1 MHVTMKPGSKPCRQ
15 ARLSRCKIDARHPD
29 LRESKLTRP
38 RLNLKYQLMTVND
51 HPPIVKNIVWQ
62 DESATHAFAQ
72 SLARQPSISN
82 ALIELKGDLG
92 AGKTTFV
99 RHLLGALGVQGRIKS
114 PTYAVVESY
123 TLPASE
129 HMPAGLAI
137 WHIDFYRFND
147 PREWE
152 EAGFRDIFSSV
163 GLKLVE
169 WPEKAG
175 DHLPQ
180 ADLVISLQ
188 VQADE
193 SRSVSLTAHTA
204 TGAAWLA

>member
-1 MHVTMKPGSKPCRQ
+1 MKPGSKPGRQ
-15 ARLSRCKIDARHPD
+15 ARLSRCEIDARHAD
-29 LRESKLTRP
+29 LRESKFTRP
-38 RLNLKYQLMTVND
+38 SLNLKYQLMTVND

-62 DESATHAFAQ
+62 DESATQAFAQ
-72 SLARQPSISN
+72 SLARQPSIGN
-82 ALIELKGDLG
+82 ALIELNGDLG

-129 HMPAGLAI
+129 QMPAGLAI

-147 PREWE
+147 PNEWE

-193 SRSVSLTAHTA
+193 SRAVSLTAHTA